1 MARRS
6 VEWNEG
12 LARNLRRRSFAQ
24 QFIQACLDEGLSLQ
38 ESLAKV
44 VRAYGVAE
52 FSEKT
57 GLPSSNILRAINPK
71 HNPTVETLNALLQ
84 PFALQLSV
92 VPQKRKHR
100 A

>member
-1 MARRS
+1 MSRRS

-12 LARNLRRRSFAQ
+12 LARNLKRRSFAQ
-24 QFIQACLDEGLSLQ
+24 EFIRACIDEGLSLQ
-38 ESLAKV
+38 ETLAKV

-52 FSEKT
+52 FAKKT
-57 GLPSSNILRAINPK
+57 GLPSSNIIRAINPK
-71 HNPTVETLNALLQ
+71 HNPTAQTLNALLE

-92 VPQKRKHR
+92 ERQRKRRR